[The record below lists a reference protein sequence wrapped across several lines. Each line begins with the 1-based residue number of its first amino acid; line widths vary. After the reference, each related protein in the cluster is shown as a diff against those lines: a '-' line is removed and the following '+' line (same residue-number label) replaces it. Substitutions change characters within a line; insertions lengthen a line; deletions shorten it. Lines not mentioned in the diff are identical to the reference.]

1 MAPAVVTYKYVLA
14 LWTPMNAMKSRV
26 RVGKVK
32 FDVGQHVRISK
43 EKNEIRKGVRSKL
56 H

>member
-1 MAPAVVTYKYVLA
+1 MVRTTHGVAPAAVTDKHVFDV
-14 LWTPMNAMKSRV
+14 WTRMNARKSRV

-43 EKNEIRKGVRSKL
+43 GKK
-56 H
+56 